1 MGNILGWHLFNRW
14 TQTDNPITTNLPN
27 NTVKVQEQVKK
38 QLMNI
43 YKCNN
48 PRCITTVEQG
58 INHVF
63 ELTDEENNEYRC
75 KYCEQLKEE

>member
-1 MGNILGWHLFNRW
+1 MALILKLLLTN
-14 TQTDNPITTNLPN
+14 DNAKSFIRPN

-48 PRCITTVEQG
+48 PRCITTVE
-58 INHVF
+58 
-63 ELTDEENNEYRC
+63 
-75 KYCEQLKEE
+75 